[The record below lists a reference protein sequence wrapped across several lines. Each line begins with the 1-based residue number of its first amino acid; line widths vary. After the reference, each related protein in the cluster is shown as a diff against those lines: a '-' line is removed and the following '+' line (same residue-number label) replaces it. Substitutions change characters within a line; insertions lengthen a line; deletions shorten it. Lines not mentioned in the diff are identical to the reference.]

1 MVVEKKYYMIKN
13 VIRVLISN
21 IIVMITSFVNTLFIP
36 LVLSIDAYAEY
47 QTFMIYVSYIGL
59 LTFGFHT
66 GLFIK
71 YAGKKRKE
79 IDKAQFRSEMRFV
92 IYSQLLIAAVVLII
106 SCITRN
112 ELLFY
117 FGLCILIS
125 NFVSVYKYLYQAW
138 DEFTK
143 FSAISIVQSLGFSGV
158 ILLVALLGKMI
169 SAQSIIYI
177 YILVNIVCFLFV
189 LFQYFRDVV
198 GTKSNRIISEDNRKI
213 LQAGLL
219 LMIGGGVN
227 VFFSSIDKY
236 YVKFCFSNYEFS
248 MYCFAIAL
256 MNIMNVFI
264 SAIAQ
269 PMYLQLVSSAD
280 RTSERREYKQLLLC
294 FGTLSGGAYYACAI
308 IIHLFLPKY
317 LESLKIVSI
326 LFAIFPAVAV
336 INSLYVNLYKATDQI
351 KRYIQTLVLMTCC
364 AVVFNSIGVF
374 LCKSYYSI
382 AIATTICYYAWFVYS
397 SRHFEGLQIEVK
409 DIVFV
414 IGYLLIY
421 FGITSIGNIILGL
434 LLYMVAI
441 IIWDMLV
448 YRRILKKCLWL
459 WLKNPE

>member
-1 MVVEKKYYMIKN
+1 MIKN

-106 SCITRN
+106 SYITRN

-177 YILVNIVCFLFV
+177 YI
-189 LFQYFRDVV
+189 Y
-198 GTKSNRIISEDNRKI
+198 
-213 LQAGLL
+213 
-219 LMIGGGVN
+219 
-227 VFFSSIDKY
+227 
-236 YVKFCFSNYEFS
+236 
-248 MYCFAIAL
+248 
-256 MNIMNVFI
+256 
-264 SAIAQ
+264 
-269 PMYLQLVSSAD
+269 
-280 RTSERREYKQLLLC
+280 
-294 FGTLSGGAYYACAI
+294 
-308 IIHLFLPKY
+308 
-317 LESLKIVSI
+317 
-326 LFAIFPAVAV
+326 
-336 INSLYVNLYKATDQI
+336 
-351 KRYIQTLVLMTCC
+351 
-364 AVVFNSIGVF
+364 
-374 LCKSYYSI
+374 
-382 AIATTICYYAWFVYS
+382 
-397 SRHFEGLQIEVK
+397 
-409 DIVFV
+409 
-414 IGYLLIY
+414 
-421 FGITSIGNIILGL
+421 
-434 LLYMVAI
+434 
-441 IIWDMLV
+441 
-448 YRRILKKCLWL
+448 
-459 WLKNPE
+459 